1 MYTPDMKTTAVVLR
15 MLAVAGAAIVLAP
28 SVAPA
33 DSPRP
38 QIAADVVAGYLD
50 AIGGEQALK
59 SVKTLRLTGKHR
71 EQGFEIDMEIVWRR
85 PDVRRVNW
93 RLDPRT
99 EGAEGFDG
107 KVPWEVNHKTGK
119 AEALTGVQAD
129 AARRGAEFDES
140 FIDAQAKGTRVE
152 LVGRETLDGRAANHL
167 RVTLADGWVKE
178 YYLDAD
184 TGLIVALKK
193 AMPIHGAGKP
203 VSSMTRYRDYR
214 RVGNLLYPYSFE
226 ETNAETGAW
235 LSSDTWSRV
244 ELNPD
249 LGESVLSA
257 PNPLAR

>member
-1 MYTPDMKTTAVVLR
+1 MKTTSVVLR
-15 MLAVAGAAIVLAP
+15 ALAVAIAAIVLAP

-38 QIAADVVAGYLD
+38 QTVADVVARYLD

-59 SVKTLRLTGKHR
+59 DVKTLRLTGKHR

-93 RLDPRT
+93 RLSPQM

-107 KVPWEVNHKTGK
+107 TVPWEVNHKSGK
-119 AEALTGVQAD
+119 AEALTGAQAD

-140 FIDAQAKGTRVE
+140 FVDAQAKGTQVV

-167 RVTLADGWVKE
+167 RVTLADGWVKD
-178 YYLDAD
+178 YYLDAE

-203 VSSMTRYRDYR
+203 ISSITRYKEYR
-214 RVGNLLYPYSFE
+214 RVGNLLYPYAFE

-235 LSSDTWSRV
+235 LSSDAWTRV

-249 LGESVLSA
+249 LAESTLRA